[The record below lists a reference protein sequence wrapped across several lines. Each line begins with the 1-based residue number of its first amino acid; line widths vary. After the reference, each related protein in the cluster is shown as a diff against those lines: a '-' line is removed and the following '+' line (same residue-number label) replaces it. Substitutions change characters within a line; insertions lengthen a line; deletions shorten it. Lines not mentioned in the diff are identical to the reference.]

1 VSWRLTR
8 ELLCVIIVVVA
19 WERFVGVVVAI
30 VDAGIVVGAGISAD
44 MTVPS

>member
-1 VSWRLTR
+1 MVL
-8 ELLCVIIVVVA
+8 IVVA
-19 WERFVGVVVAI
+19 WERFVEVVVAI

>member
-1 VSWRLTR
+1 
-8 ELLCVIIVVVA
+8 VIIVVVA
-19 WERFVGVVVAI
+19 WERFVEVVVAI